1 MKTVVVDA
9 FGGDHA
15 PQAIVEGCARALSE
29 IADLRLILTGDE
41 NRLKEEAAR
50 CRLDSART
58 ELCHAPEIIT
68 NNEHP
73 VQAVRSKKQSSV
85 VKAME
90 LVAHKEASVMISA
103 GSTGAVLA
111 GGTFIVKRIRGIR
124 RPALAPVLPTLA
136 GHGVVL
142 VDCGANV
149 DCKPQF
155 LQQFAV
161 MGSVYAERILSL
173 KNPRVGLLNNGAEA
187 EKGCDLTKQAYALLK
202 TQTPVNFAGNCEGRD
217 ILSGDFDVVV
227 CDGFAGNVALKSV
240 EGMAA
245 MLMKLLK
252 RELMSSARTK
262 LGALLAKPAFA
273 NLKSAMD
280 YHSYGGAIMLGLE
293 GGVIKAHG
301 SSDPASICAAIHQAC
316 AFIDGDV
323 VEIIRNNV
331 QAIAADA
338 E

>member
-1 MKTVVVDA
+1 MRTVVVDA

-50 CRLDSART
+50 CGLDSART

-161 MGSVYAERILSL
+161 MGSVYAERILGL